1 MQFPFTYYTLLIVIL
16 TDSSEVCKQCT
27 ECGARYGHRKRTKEI
42 VTWAKKKQRY
52 IRREELIAFLLDK
65 PYMDNSS
72 SDKLDDHH
80 SDQAMIGQRPI
91 TAASSAMVTTGLNFP
106 SQCGNFMASPLPSPS
121 PRRRALHNKEE
132 ATVLESEHFPFG
144 VNGRKRQSSGSTC
157 SSTGLAF
164 DFSSIGAD
172 APLAKRMRLWYLLL
186 GLYPRNGLLASF
198 VVFSV
203 IFMISSATET

>member
-1 MQFPFTYYTLLIVIL
+1 MYNVPLLVIL

-72 SDKLDDHH
+72 SDKLDDLH
-80 SDQAMIGQRPI
+80 SDLPTLGQRPI
-91 TAASSAMVTTGLNFP
+91 TTASSAMVPNGLSFP
-106 SQCGNFMASPLPSPS
+106 SQCGNFMASPVPSPS
-121 PRRRALHNKEE
+121 RRRTLHNKED

-144 VNGRKRQSSGSTC
+144 VNGRKRQASGSTC

-172 APLAKRMRLWYLLL
+172 APLAKRIRL
-186 GLYPRNGLLASF
+186 
-198 VVFSV
+198 
-203 IFMISSATET
+203 

>member
-1 MQFPFTYYTLLIVIL
+1 M
-16 TDSSEVCKQCT
+16 CKQCT

-80 SDQAMIGQRPI
+80 GDLPMLGQRPI
-91 TAASSAMVTTGLNFP
+91 TAASSAMVPTGLNFP

-121 PRRRALHNKEE
+121 SRRRTLHNKDD
-132 ATVLESEHFPFG
+132 AAVLENEHFPFG
-144 VNGRKRQSSGSTC
+144 VNGRKRQASGSTMSC
-157 SSTGLAF
+157 SSAGLAF

-172 APLAKRMRLWYLLL
+172 APLAKRMRL
-186 GLYPRNGLLASF
+186 
-198 VVFSV
+198 
-203 IFMISSATET
+203 